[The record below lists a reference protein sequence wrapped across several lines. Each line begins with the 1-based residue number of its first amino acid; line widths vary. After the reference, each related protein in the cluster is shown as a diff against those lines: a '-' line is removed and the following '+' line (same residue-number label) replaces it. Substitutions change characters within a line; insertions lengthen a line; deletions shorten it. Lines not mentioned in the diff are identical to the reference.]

1 MIIQKFP
8 TLAQITGM
16 KKSLFLFF
24 IFCITT
30 VSAQGKRFFESGE
43 AVLKNSVEKI
53 NLTFENELPLV
64 KVMINGKSY
73 QFLFDTGAPTV
84 ISYSVYNEMNLK
96 KKHKSKVGDSQKN
109 KQEQIFTLLPE
120 MTIDQI
126 VFKNIGAMVM
136 DLQGHEFGCLKIDGI
151 IGANQMAKL
160 FWKINYSENLLEATK
175 DLKQFSTEDYETVF
189 TFRTKPQ
196 KSPIIETEI
205 LDKDINMTFD
215 TGFTGGIKIS
225 DSNFDPKNTMVKYL
239 ETFGM
244 NSVGAYGAGKPV
256 ASYYFKPEEVV
267 LANQKFSD
275 EIVMTGSSS
284 LLGNEFL
291 KKFKFIIDW
300 QDHKV
305 YLHRIKNSP
314 SKMESFGFAYR
325 FIDLKA
331 KVVLVFPE
339 KDFPIKI
346 DDEIVSIND
355 TSFENLN
362 NESSCEYLL
371 NRVEKNTNSI
381 KVKVKRDDEILDFMV
396 DKKEYLN

>member
-1 MIIQKFP
+1 M
-8 TLAQITGM
+8 QITSM
-16 KKSLFLFF
+16 KKSIFLFL
-24 IFCITT
+24 IFYITT

-43 AVLKNSVEKI
+43 AVLKNPIEKI
-53 NLTFENELPLV
+53 NLTFQNELPLV
-64 KVMINGKSY
+64 KVIINGKSY

-84 ISYSVYNEMNLK
+84 ISHAVYNEMNLK

-109 KQEQIFTLLPE
+109 KQEQIFTQLPE

-160 FWKINYSENLLEATK
+160 FWRINYTEKMLEATA
-175 DLKQFSTEDYETVF
+175 DLKNFSIDDYETVF
-189 TFRTKPQ
+189 AFRTKPQ
-196 KSPIIETEI
+196 KSPIIEAQI
-205 LDKDINMTFD
+205 LDKKINMTFD
-215 TGFTGGIKIS
+215 TGFTGSIKIA
-225 DSNFDPKNTMVKYL
+225 DNNFDPKNTNVIYL

-256 ASYYFKPEEVV
+256 SSYYFRPEELE
-267 LANQKFSD
+267 LADQKFQN

-300 QDHKV
+300 QNHKV

-314 SKMESFGFAYR
+314 AKMESFGFAYR

-346 DDEIVSIND
+346 NDEIVSIND

-371 NRVEKNTNSI
+371 NRVEKNTNSVKV
-381 KVKVKRDDEILDFMV
+381 KVKVKRDGEILDFTV